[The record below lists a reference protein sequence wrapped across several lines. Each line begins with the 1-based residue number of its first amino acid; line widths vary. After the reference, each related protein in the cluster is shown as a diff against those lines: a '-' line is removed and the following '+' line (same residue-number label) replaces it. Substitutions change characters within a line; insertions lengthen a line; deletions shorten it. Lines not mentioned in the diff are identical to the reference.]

1 METTE
6 SKKKRKSVNSLI
18 IVITGLIFVTAF
30 YINKSGETGEL
41 KDFTSKQPK
50 EFVNIIFNSKWF
62 GALDRDP
69 NPEFLAIDNN
79 ISSYRDS
86 LFFSGIHIYGFDA
99 VTSGRFDEPS
109 VNYINGI
116 NNQISRIESAGLRG
130 FYGRIKIETPSYAQ
144 RLVYEAEGGNDGF
157 SYQRIMGQNVNSRPD
172 IIIED
177 LGRTVVHLKKGQA
190 PGFLCEN
197 IYENLQHGDFFDF
210 TQRDAGYWYFRPVM
224 RIPADNFNP
233 SDDTP
238 VISIVTRNFKGDYID
253 TIIIRKRH
261 FPADY
266 KGQYIMDYPS
276 LGRNFIQ
283 GHPDSLKSINRGIT
297 ANWDK
302 WDTECKVDFKI
313 YWHGQVDVWFDKLI
327 VDDESGNEL
336 FAKSTFRER
345 IRDEI
350 ISIKFDY
357 DRSRLNL
364 DELTYSQLPAFKYV
378 TEIVREINPEIK
390 FNIAQSYYLHQRSLK
405 NDTLGIRKFL
415 EVSQPASFNKDI
427 HSIPWVLP
435 NSINGG
441 FNGNNLVSKEDYTN
455 ELQHNSF
462 GHKNSGWTFIKQVSF
477 ARKQRDALI
486 TCSPQLIIQ
495 PQIHGWM
502 FRDTKDTSKYRQT
515 LREPLNEEIQAQA
528 MLAIAHGA
536 EGLCWFVYQ
545 SEYIEENF
553 PGEGKRI
560 THSFGL
566 TDPYDVTKH
575 RHKNLYNQDKWQ
587 YVSDMNRKIKNWTEV
602 LNNSDW
608 LGGYSVHQEGANHE
622 FISDVKSIYRNI
634 SYPFNFSENNL
645 DNSSNRFWEMGFFT
659 PNDNT
664 SGSKYF
670 LMVNRRCVPEAKEGT
685 GDIRWLK
692 IRFNASLLSGYSKWK
707 IEDVNTGQFLIF
719 DIKDTSG
726 DGYLDLGN
734 QKGAMGY
741 FLPGEGKLFRLSQ
754 VI

>member
-1 METTE
+1 MKKPE
-6 SKKKRKSVNSLI
+6 SKDRRKTVNVLIVVIAVFIIANIFSVYNH
-18 IVITGLIFVTAF
+18 VE
-30 YINKSGETGEL
+30 SGDI
-41 KDFTSKQPK
+41 KNFIPKQPK
-50 EFVNIIFNSKWF
+50 EFINIIFNSKWF

-130 FYGRIKIETPSYAQ
+130 FYGRNKIEVPSCAQ
-144 RLVYEAEGGNDGF
+144 RLEYEAEGGNDGF
-157 SYQRIMGQNVNSRPD
+157 SYQRVMGKNINSKPD

-177 LGRTVVHLKKGQA
+177 SGRTVVHLKKGRA
-190 PGFLCEN
+190 PGLLCDS

-210 TQRDAGYWYFRPVM
+210 NQRDAGYWYFKPVM
-224 RIPADNFNP
+224 RIPADNFNT

-238 VISIVTRNFKGDYID
+238 VISIITVNFKGDYTD

-261 FPADY
+261 FPENY
-266 KGQYIMDYPS
+266 KGQYIMDFPS
-276 LGRNFIQ
+276 LERNYIQ
-283 GHPDSLKSINRGIT
+283 GHPDSIKSINRGRT
-297 ANWDK
+297 ANWEK
-302 WDTECKVDFKI
+302 WDTECKVDFRI
-313 YWHGQVDVWFDKLI
+313 YWYGQVDIWFDKLI
-327 VDDESGNEL
+327 VDDEPGNEL
-336 FAKSTFRER
+336 FTKSTFRER
-345 IRDEI
+345 IIDEI
-350 ISIKFDY
+350 KNIKFDY
-357 DRSRLNL
+357 KRSRLIV

-390 FNIAQSYYLHQRSLK
+390 FNVAQTYYLHQRSLK

-415 EVSQPASFNKDI
+415 EVSRPESFNMDV
-427 HSIPWVLP
+427 HPIPWILP

-441 FNGNNLVSKEDYTN
+441 FNGSQLASGKDYTN

-462 GHKNSGWTFIKQVSF
+462 GHRTSGWTFIKQVSF

-502 FRDTKDTSKYRQT
+502 FRDTKDTSKYRHT

-608 LGGYSVHQEGANHE
+608 LGGYSVHQEGANH
-622 FISDVKSIYRNI
+622 FYISDIKSLHRNI
-634 SYPFNFSENNL
+634 SAPYSFSENNS
-645 DNSSNRFWEMGFFT
+645 DKTSERFWEMGFFS
-659 PNDNT
+659 PYNNASNT
-664 SGSKYF
+664 KYF
-670 LMVNRRCVPEAKEGT
+670 LMVNRRCIPEAKEGT

-692 IRFNASLLSGYSKWK
+692 IRFDSAFLSKFSKWK

-719 DIKDTSG
+719 NAKDTAG
-726 DGYLDLGN
+726 NGYIDLGY
-734 QKGAMGY
+734 QKDSMGY
-741 FLPGEGKLFRLSQ
+741 FLPGEGKLFRLSP